1 MKLNKIIIAGLTV
14 LTIAATSM
22 TAFAFTYN
30 TPAEIVAGLSGKTV
44 DEITEQRYESGK
56 TYGQIAYDE
65 GLWEE
70 YQDKMLE
77 SKKAFLDEKVNE
89 GVLTQE
95 EADEYY
101 NNMIERQE
109 YCSGNGGGYGGM
121 MGYGF
126 GAGNNSGRGMGFGQ
140 GRGCGRGWQ

>member
-14 LTIAATSM
+14 FTIAATSI

-30 TPAEIVAGLSGKTV
+30 TPADIVANLTGKTA
-44 DEITEQRYESGK
+44 DEVTEQRYEFGK

-65 GLWEE
+65 GAWEE
-70 YQDKMLE
+70 FKEEMLQ
-77 SKKAFLDEKVNE
+77 SKKAFLDEKVKE
-89 GVLTQE
+89 GTLTQE
-95 EADEYY
+95 QADEYY

-109 YCSGNGGGYGGM
+109 YCNSNGGGYGGM
-121 MGYGF
+121 MGNGF
-126 GAGNNSGRGMGFGQ
+126 GAGNGSGRGMGFGQ

>member
-1 MKLNKIIIAGLTV
+1 MKLNKIIVVGLAV
-14 LTIAATSM
+14 FALVATSI

-44 DEITEQRYESGK
+44 DEVTEQRYETGK

-65 GLWEE
+65 GLLEE

-77 SKKAFLDEKVNE
+77 SKKAFLDEKVKE
-89 GVLTQE
+89 GTLTQE
-95 EADEYY
+95 EADAFY
-101 NNMIERQE
+101 NNMVERQE
-109 YCSGNGGGYGGM
+109 YCYGNGGYGGM

-126 GAGNNSGRGMGFGQ
+126 GNGNASGRGMGFGQ
-140 GRGCGRGWQ
+140 GRGCGRGW